1 MLRTR
6 FIQDHA
12 HLYVNSLV
20 GEPWAEMEILV
31 IVYRYYFTVIFG
43 LHLLINF
50 YHGYSHGMTNVN
62 LTLFQT
68 VYVGLVI
75 FLLPAYGL
83 FLIFREKLKKGAA
96 VFAFSMLAGFSFG
109 YGFHFIFDTPD
120 LYLNVS
126 GHGAHGFFHSAVLLA
141 VIQFSGFFY
150 GFCVWRSQ
158 FAHNKQIQPTAE
170 KRGG

>member
-1 MLRTR
+1 M
-6 FIQDHA
+6 
-12 HLYVNSLV
+12 
-20 GEPWAEMEILV
+20 
-31 IVYRYYFTVIFG
+31 YRYYFTVIFG
-43 LHLLINF
+43 LHFLINL
-50 YHGYSHGMTNVN
+50 YHGYSHGITNVN

-75 FLLPAYGL
+75 FLFPAYGL

-158 FAHNKQIQPTAE
+158 SCRVRSYPTT
-170 KRGG
+170 

>member
-1 MLRTR
+1 M
-6 FIQDHA
+6 
-12 HLYVNSLV
+12 
-20 GEPWAEMEILV
+20 
-31 IVYRYYFTVIFG
+31 YRYYFTVILG
-43 LHLLINF
+43 LHFLINL
-50 YHGYSHGMTNVN
+50 YHGYSHGITNVN

-75 FLLPAYGL
+75 FLFPAYGL

-150 GFCVWRSQ
+150 DFCVWRSQ
-158 FAHNKQIQPTAE
+158 SCRVGSYPTT
-170 KRGG
+170 